1 MRTFWKVA
9 AWLLVALPIVS
20 YGALS
25 WYGATLWGMDPL
37 GLLAACIPI
46 FAIYGG
52 LVFIVYLSIQAL
64 KHRPRKD

>member
-9 AWLLVALPIVS
+9 AWLLFALPIAS
-20 YGALS
+20 YGVLS
-25 WYGATLWGMDPL
+25 WYAARWVDPL
-37 GLLAACIPI
+37 GLLVVAIPI

>member
-1 MRTFWKVA
+1 MRIFWKVA

-25 WYGATLWGMDPL
+25 WYAAQGGLDPL
-37 GLLAACIPI
+37 GLLVVCIPI